1 MCLCVRVH
9 SPEALFLPSSFVRAT
24 QIGTP
29 YLVEALETQ
38 NGRTCLLDRH
48 ETNHETVTF
57 YETLTACCQPGY
69 SSGCTALAVE
79 MYRSKCTATPMNTQF
94 LSGNVTYYREVG
106 LSTAN
111 QTMTT
116 YIQADTCLATKYD
129 SDTTF
134 AKYTCSSNPSTPP
147 VKLVCADA
155 ACTQCNT
162 TATPAGA
169 TCAHGVGTNI
179 SEDNSDENAA
189 STVPTNGVGANPVV
203 GGAAWIVA
211 TVTALLFV

>member
-1 MCLCVRVH
+1 MSLANFTGPNVFDPPLSPSDLVPSYLDVRTWQGQANCLGK
-9 SPEALFLPSSFVRAT
+9 PA
-24 QIGTP
+24 
-29 YLVEALETQ
+29 
-38 NGRTCLLDRH
+38 
-48 ETNHETVTF
+48 TVTF
-57 YETLTACCQPGY
+57 YETLTAYCEPGY